1 MRRGPLDTAA
11 RTSFQPKST
20 PSLKNSETHMAERQ
34 PHDPLPTHIAQ
45 WRDQVRRDYGIEDA
59 PGLALLEQ
67 AALALHRAEQARE
80 LLAKEGLVTRD
91 RFDQP
96 KPHPAAVI
104 ARDAEASFRAALRDL
119 QLDVEPARPVGR
131 PPGV

>member
-1 MRRGPLDTAA
+1 MAK
-11 RTSFQPKST
+11 QPS
-20 PSLKNSETHMAERQ
+20 
-34 PHDPLPTHIAQ
+34 DPLPTHIKR
-45 WRDQVRRDYGIEDA
+45 WRDQVRKDYAIEDA

-119 QLDVEPARPVGR
+119 QLDLEPARPPGR
-131 PPGV
+131 PPGT

>member
-1 MRRGPLDTAA
+1 
-11 RTSFQPKST
+11 
-20 PSLKNSETHMAERQ
+20 MAKRP
-34 PHDPLPTHIAQ
+34 PHDTLPAHIAQ
-45 WRDQVRRDYGIEDA
+45 WRDQVRKDYGIEDA

-80 LLAKEGLVTRD
+80 LLARDGLVMRD

-96 KPHPAAVI
+96 KSHPAAVI

-119 QLDVEPARPVGR
+119 QLDLEPARPVGR
-131 PPGV
+131 PPGA

>member
-1 MRRGPLDTAA
+1 VLT
-11 RTSFQPKST
+11 
-20 PSLKNSETHMAERQ
+20 
-34 PHDPLPTHIAQ
+34 
-45 WRDQVRRDYGIEDA
+45 DYSIEDA

-67 AALALHRAEQARE
+67 AATSLHRAEQARE
-80 LLAKEGLVTRD
+80 MLAKEGLVTRD

-119 QLDVEPARPVGR
+119 QLDVEPTRPVGR
-131 PPGV
+131 PSGG

>member
-1 MRRGPLDTAA
+1 
-11 RTSFQPKST
+11 
-20 PSLKNSETHMAERQ
+20 MAKQ
-34 PHDPLPTHIAQ
+34 PHDPLPPHISR
-45 WRDQVRRDYGIEDA
+45 WRDRVRMDYGIEDA

-67 AALALHRAEQARE
+67 AALALHRADQARE
-80 LLAKEGLVTRD
+80 LLARDGLVTRD
-91 RFDQP
+91 RFGQP